1 MSTVTYL
8 ILLHNNAKDLHIL
21 ADSIKNINCTSRKE
35 YIIVDDASTD
45 NTKSLAQT
53 LFSSLP
59 RVTIISN
66 ATYSGPAFSI
76 NNVMQLIQGEYVHFV
91 FGGHVLD
98 PLSTTKLMDGCIALG
113 TELAFGLCGSIDA
126 LGNKYKNNSSTG
138 DTVLIEVP
146 IKAVLDNKIADI
158 RTIGY
163 SGTLIA
169 ARLLQKI
176 AGTDISIFLH
186 NMSLAL
192 RAGKYSKF
200 AAVKETLYYAS
211 EESEKLYDKK
221 FEEYD
226 NLCAISNF
234 IEAHPEIAECYKPE
248 IYKALWSIL
257 WRVDKYNIRTL
268 PRYVLSRYLSK
279 NLALGDLV
287 KLYRE
292 YVDKLG

>member
-21 ADSIKNINCTSRKE
+21 AESIKNINCTLRKE

-45 NTKSLAQT
+45 NTKSLAQN
-53 LFSSLP
+53 LFAGLP

-66 ATYSGPAFSI
+66 TDYAGPAHSI
-76 NNVMQLIQGEYVHFV
+76 NNVMNLIQGEYIHFV
-91 FGGHVLD
+91 FGGHALE
-98 PLSTTKLMDGCIALG
+98 PLSTTMLINGCTTLG
-113 TELAFGLCGSIDA
+113 TELAFGLHGTIDN
-126 LGNKYKNNSSTG
+126 LGNKYKNPASTG
-138 DTVLIEVP
+138 DIALIEVP
-146 IKAVLDNKIADI
+146 IKAVLDHKIEDI

-163 SGTLIA
+163 SGTLMA
-169 ARLLQKI
+169 TRLLQKI

-200 AAVKETLYYAS
+200 AAVKETLYYAPDTQP
-211 EESEKLYDKK
+211 YDKK

-226 NLCAISNF
+226 NLCATSNF

-248 IYKALWSIL
+248 IYKALWTIL
-257 WRVDKYNIRTL
+257 WSLDKYNIRTL

-279 NLALGDLV
+279 SLELAELV
-287 KLYRE
+287 QLYRE

>member
-8 ILLHNNAKDLHIL
+8 ILLHNNEQDLPQL
-21 ADSIKNINCTSRKE
+21 VDSIKNIECSFRKE

-45 NTKSLAQT
+45 NTKSLAQK
-53 LFSSLP
+53 LFAELP

-66 ATYSGPAFSI
+66 NTYSGAAFSI
-76 NNVMQLIQGEYVHFV
+76 NNVMDLIQGEYVHFV
-91 FGGHVLD
+91 FGGHVLG
-98 PLSTTKLMDGCIALG
+98 PCATTKLINACLALG
-113 TELAFGLCGSIDA
+113 TELAFGLPGTIDA
-126 LGNKYKNNSSTG
+126 LSNRYKNTSDTG

-146 IKAVLDNKIADI
+146 IKAVLDNKIQDI

-163 SGTLIA
+163 SGTMMTS
-169 ARLLQKI
+169 RLLTKI
-176 AGTDISIFLH
+176 AGTDTSIFLH
-186 NMSLAL
+186 NMPLAL

-200 AAVKETLYYAS
+200 ASVKETLYYAS
-211 EESEKLYDKK
+211 EASTKLYDKK

-257 WRVDKYNIRTL
+257 WSLDKYNIRTL
-268 PRYVLSRYLSK
+268 PRYVLSRYLKK
-279 NLALGDLV
+279 NLEIADLV
-287 KLYRE
+287 QLYRD
-292 YVDKLG
+292 YIDRLG